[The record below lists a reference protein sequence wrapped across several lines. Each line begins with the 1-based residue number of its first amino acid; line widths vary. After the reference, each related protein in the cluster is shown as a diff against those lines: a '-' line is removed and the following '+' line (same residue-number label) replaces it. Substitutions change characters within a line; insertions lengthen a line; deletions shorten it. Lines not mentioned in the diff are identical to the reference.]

1 MGGMN
6 EAWMILHNRFVVGSG
21 TGIFAKTSSF
31 DHTIGGNTFKL
42 ADAKQPMMM
51 LATPDCV
58 GVEITNNR
66 IYGGNGKLTGGPGR
80 PLVANDNLFA
90 AQGEAPRP
98 QPAVA
103 SIFEW
108 QRKQAR

>member
-6 EAWMILHNRFVVGSG
+6 EGWMILHNRFVAGSG

-31 DHTIGGNTFKL
+31 DHTIMGNNFQL
-42 ADAKQPMMM
+42 ADARQPMMT

-58 GVEITNNR
+58 GVEIFGNR
-66 IYGGNGKLTGGPGR
+66 LYGGNGKLTGGPGK
-80 PLVANDNLFA
+80 PLVNKDNQMLPL
-90 AQGEAPRP
+90 GDAPRP
-98 QPAVA
+98 QPAVP

-108 QRKQAR
+108 QRARR